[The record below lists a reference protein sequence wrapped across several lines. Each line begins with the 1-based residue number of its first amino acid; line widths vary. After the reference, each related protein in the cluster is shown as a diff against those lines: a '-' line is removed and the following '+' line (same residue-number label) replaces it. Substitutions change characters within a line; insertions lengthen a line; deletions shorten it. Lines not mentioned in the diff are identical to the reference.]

1 LPNLKQ
7 LIGTAVLC
15 VTLTA
20 LPAQIMA
27 QGTNITL
34 GGINADPRAPV
45 EVTADSLTVDQN
57 TKSAVF
63 TGNVVI
69 GQGTMRISAG
79 QVRVIYDNGSGDIG
93 QLLASG
99 GVTFVTETEAAE
111 AAEADYNLT
120 TGLLTL
126 SGNVLLTQGASAL
139 SADRMIVN
147 LRDGTAQM
155 LGQVKTVF
163 QQGGN

>member
-1 LPNLKQ
+1 
-7 LIGTAVLC
+7 
-15 VTLTA
+15 
-20 LPAQIMA
+20 MA
-27 QGTNITL
+27 QGANITL

-63 TGNVVI
+63 AGNVVI

-111 AAEADYNLT
+111 AA
-120 TGLLTL
+120 
-126 SGNVLLTQGASAL
+126 
-139 SADRMIVN
+139 
-147 LRDGTAQM
+147 
-155 LGQVKTVF
+155 
-163 QQGGN
+163 

>member
-1 LPNLKQ
+1 MPNLKQ

-63 TGNVVI
+63 AGNVVI

-93 QLLASG
+93 
-99 GVTFVTETEAAE
+99 
-111 AAEADYNLT
+111 
-120 TGLLTL
+120 
-126 SGNVLLTQGASAL
+126 
-139 SADRMIVN
+139 
-147 LRDGTAQM
+147 
-155 LGQVKTVF
+155 
-163 QQGGN
+163 